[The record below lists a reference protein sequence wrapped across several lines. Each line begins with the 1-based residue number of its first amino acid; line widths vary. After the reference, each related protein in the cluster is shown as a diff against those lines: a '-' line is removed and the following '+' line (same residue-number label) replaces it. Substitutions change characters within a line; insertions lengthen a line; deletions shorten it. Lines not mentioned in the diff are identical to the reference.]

1 MESEVSTNSLI
12 DPGQNN
18 MNLPN
23 LVVDID
29 RCLSK
34 IKTPQGIVAKPVT
47 DGLNRTNEQLYA
59 AFDQGAPIQTLVRQ
73 KSKVIDHVL
82 KYCFDSF
89 IDISISTSNCAP
101 INKAQECQCSLVAV
115 GGYGRSELL
124 PGSDI
129 DLMIL
134 LSQQPG
140 KQLETQLSRFITFL
154 WDIGLEVGHSV
165 RTIEDCVE
173 QGKAD
178 VTVITNMIEAR
189 LICGDENLYKQFQ
202 QAIDPSKLWSSREFF
217 EAKLEEQHNRHLRY
231 NDTAYNLE
239 PNIKEGP
246 GGLRDIQI
254 VGWVA
259 KRHFGTRT
267 YLELIDRGFITTDE
281 YQLLVQG
288 QRHLWK
294 VRFALHRLAKRREDR
309 LLFDYQNQIST
320 DFGFE
325 AGPHNLA
332 IEQFMQQ
339 YYRTIME
346 LERLNEMLLQI
357 FKEEILFA
365 DSKKKTS
372 VINARFMLR
381 NTFIEVKH
389 PNVFKQ
395 HPPALVEL
403 FVLISTHEGCEGVSA
418 STIRLIREHLYLV
431 DDNFRNNDEVKR
443 LFMQLMS
450 APNGVTHQMRRMNSY
465 GFLAAYIPA
474 FEKITGR
481 MQYDLFHAY
490 TVDQHTIFVIRN
502 LRRFALEKHEAEFPF
517 CNLVF
522 SKLEDPRLLYLAA
535 LFHDI
540 AKGQGGSH
548 SVLGAEIATQFCLQ
562 HNLNAK
568 ETRIVSQL
576 VRNHLLMSLTAQ
588 RKDISDPDVVGEF
601 AQQVGSMNMLN
612 YLYLHT
618 VADIRSTNPKLWN
631 NWKDALFKQLY
642 TATKKVIRRGIEN
655 APDIEEII
663 QENRDAAF
671 ELMVDLPYD
680 KQAITNQCNQLPGDY
695 FLRHHPLE
703 IRWHVDTILGS
714 PEQSTLVR
722 VRQAIHSKTTK
733 VFVYCDEN
741 PNVFSQVTG
750 ALGSLGL
757 SILNAEIFTTKNDKI
772 MDTFI
777 IQDHDSQSVTEPSI
791 VRQIE
796 EALIKAFMSKTAYK
810 PNTNKRRHRHQK
822 VFNHPTLIQFEQ
834 DEANHRTVM
843 EITSMDMPGM
853 LSTISN
859 VIALNSINISHAK
872 ISTLGEKI
880 DDIFYLSTAD
890 GNNII
895 NQSALNKLESQII
908 KAIEAINPT

>member
-1 MESEVSTNSLI
+1 MGNETYNDDLSNIVDDLSL
-12 DPGQNN
+12 
-18 MNLPN
+18 
-23 LVVDID
+23 
-29 RCLSK
+29 CLSQ
-34 IKTPQGIVAKPVT
+34 IRTTHGVIAKPVAE
-47 DGLNRTNEQLYA
+47 GLNRANEQLYA
-59 AFDQGAPIQTLVRQ
+59 AFDQGVPIQTLVRQ
-73 KSKVIDHVL
+73 KSEIIDHVL
-82 KYCFDSF
+82 DFCFDSF
-89 IDISISTSNCAP
+89 IDNAKDCH
-101 INKAQECQCSLVAV
+101 CSLVAV

-140 KQLETQLSRFITFL
+140 KSLANELSCFITFL

-165 RTIEDCVE
+165 RTVEDCTE

-189 LICGDENLYKQFQ
+189 FICGDENLYEQFQ
-202 QAIDPSKLWSSREFF
+202 HAIDPSQMWSSREFF
-217 EAKLEEQHNRHLRY
+217 EAKLKEQQTRHLRF

-267 YLELIDRGFITTDE
+267 YLELIDRGFITADE
-281 YQLLVQG
+281 YQLLVKG
-288 QRHLWK
+288 QRHLWR

-309 LLFDYQNQIST
+309 LLFDYQNQIAI

-365 DSKKKTS
+365 NVKKETS
-372 VINARFMLR
+372 AINERFMLR

-389 PNVFKQ
+389 PDVFKQ

-403 FVLISTHEGCEGVSA
+403 FVVISTDEGCEGVSA

-431 DDNFRNNDEVKR
+431 DDSFRSNDEVKR

-474 FEKITGR
+474 FKKITGR

-502 LRRFALEKHEAEFPF
+502 LRRFALKRHEDEFPF

-522 SKLEDPRLLYLAA
+522 SKLEDPKLLYLAA

-548 SVLGAEIATQFCLQ
+548 SVLGSEIATQFCLQ

-588 RKDISDPDVVGEF
+588 RKDISDPDVVREF

-618 VADIRSTNPKLWN
+618 IADIRSTNPKLWN

-642 TATKKVIRRGIEN
+642 IATKKVIRRGIEN

-671 ELMVDLPYD
+671 ELMMDLPYD
-680 KQAITNQCNQLPGDY
+680 KQSIIDQCDQLPGDY

-714 PEQSTLVR
+714 PDQSTLVR
-722 VRQAIHSKTTK
+722 VRQATHSKTTK
-733 VFVYCDEN
+733 VFVYCNEN

-777 IQDHDSQSVTEPSI
+777 IQDHNNQSVTEPSI

-796 EALIKAFMSKTAYK
+796 EALIKAFKSKTTYK
-810 PNTNKRRHRHQK
+810 PNVSKRRHRHQK
-822 VFNHPTLIQFEQ
+822 VFNHPTQIQFEQ
-834 DEANHRTVM
+834 DAENQRTVM
-843 EITSMDMPGM
+843 EISAMDMPGM

-859 VIALNSINISHAK
+859 VIAQNSININHAK

-880 DDIFYLSTAD
+880 DDIFYLSTAH

-895 NQSALNKLESQII
+895 DQAALDKLEAQII
-908 KAIEAINPT
+908 KAIAAINQK

>member
-1 MESEVSTNSLI
+1 MAREMSNENHINIILA
-12 DPGQNN
+12 D
-18 MNLPN
+18 NLPDS
-23 LVVDID
+23 LLDMVVEID
-29 RCLSK
+29 LCLSQ
-34 IKTPQGIVAKPVT
+34 IKTPQGIIAKPVT
-47 DGLNRTNEQLYA
+47 DGLNRTDEKLFA
-59 AFDQGAPIQTLVRQ
+59 AFDQGVPIQTLVRQ
-73 KSKVIDHVL
+73 KSEVIDHVL
-82 KYCFDSF
+82 NYCFDNF
-89 IDISISTSNCAP
+89 IDN
-101 INKAQECQCSLVAV
+101 NRECKCSLVAV

-134 LSQQPG
+134 ISQQPD
-140 KQLETQLSRFITFL
+140 KQLANELSCFITFL

-165 RTIEDCVE
+165 RTIEDCTE

-189 LICGDENLYKQFQ
+189 LICGDEGLYERFQ
-202 QAIDPSKLWSSREFF
+202 QAIDPSQMWSSREFF

-267 YLELIDRGFITTDE
+267 YLELIDREFITTDE
-281 YQLLVQG
+281 YDLLVQS

-365 DSKKKTS
+365 DTKKQAN
-372 VINARFMLR
+372 VINDRFMLR
-381 NTFIEVKH
+381 NSFIEVKH
-389 PNVFKQ
+389 ADVFNQ
-395 HPPALVEL
+395 HPPALIEL
-403 FVLISTHEGCEGVSA
+403 FVLISAHEDCKGVSA

-465 GFLAAYIPA
+465 GLLAAYIPA
-474 FEKITGR
+474 FGKITGR

-502 LRRFALEKHEAEFPF
+502 LRRFALQKHEDEFPF

-522 SKLEDPRLLYLAA
+522 SKLEDPKLLYLAA

-568 ETRIVSQL
+568 ETRIVSQV
-576 VRNHLLMSLTAQ
+576 VRNHLLMSVTAQ
-588 RKDISDPDVVGEF
+588 RKDISDPDVVREF

-642 TATKKVIRRGIEN
+642 TATKKVIRLGIEN

-663 QENRDAAF
+663 QEDRDAAF
-671 ELMVDLPYD
+671 ELMTDLPYD
-680 KQAITNQCNQLPGDY
+680 KQAIIDQCDQLPGDY

-703 IRWHVDTILGS
+703 IKWHVDTILGS

-722 VRQAIHSKTTK
+722 VRQATYTKTTK

-777 IQDHDSQSVTEPSI
+777 IQDQNSKSVTEPSI
-791 VRQIE
+791 VKQIE
-796 EALIKAFMSKTAYK
+796 DALIKAFRSKTAYK
-810 PNTNKRRHRHQK
+810 PTISKRRHRHQK
-822 VFNHPTLIQFEQ
+822 VFSHPTQIQFEQ
-834 DEANHRTVM
+834 DTAHQRTVM
-843 EITSMDMPGM
+843 EINAMDMPGI
-853 LSTISN
+853 LSTISH
-859 VIALNSINISHAK
+859 VIALNSINITHAK

-880 DDIFYLSTAD
+880 NDIFYLSTTD
-890 GNNII
+890 NNGIVE
-895 NQSALNKLESQII
+895 QSALNKLESQIL
-908 KAIEAINPT
+908 KAIDAISPK

>member
-1 MESEVSTNSLI
+1 MSNGSQISISRVDNLSDMVVEI
-12 DPGQNN
+12 D
-18 MNLPN
+18 L
-23 LVVDID
+23 
-29 RCLSK
+29 CLSQ

-47 DGLNRTNEQLYA
+47 EGLNRTNERLYA
-59 AFDQGAPIQTLVRQ
+59 AFDQGVPIQMLVRQ

-82 KYCFDSF
+82 NFCFDSF
-89 IDISISTSNCAP
+89 INNT
-101 INKAQECQCSLVAV
+101 QECQCSLVAV

-124 PGSDI
+124 PESDI

-140 KQLETQLSRFITFL
+140 KQLENELSCFITFL

-165 RTIEDCVE
+165 RTIEDCIE

-178 VTVITNMIEAR
+178 VTVITNMIESR
-189 LICGDENLYKQFQ
+189 LVCGDKNLYEQFQ
-202 QAIDPSKLWSSREFF
+202 QAIGPSKMWSSREFF
-217 EAKLEEQHNRHLRY
+217 EAKLKEQHSRHLRY

-267 YLELIDRGFITTDE
+267 YLELIDRGFITSDE

-309 LLFDYQNQIST
+309 LLFDYQNQISA

-325 AGPHNLA
+325 PGPHNLA

-357 FKEEILFA
+357 FREEILFP
-365 DSKKKTS
+365 DTKKQETS
-372 VINARFMLR
+372 INDRFMLR
-381 NTFIEVKH
+381 NSFIEVKH
-389 PNVFKQ
+389 LDVFKQ
-395 HPPALVEL
+395 HPPALIEL
-403 FVLISTHEGCEGVSA
+403 FVLISAHEACEGVSA

-431 DDNFRNNDEVKR
+431 DENFRDNDEVKR

-450 APNGVTHQMRRMNSY
+450 APNGLTHQMRRMNSY
-465 GFLAAYIPA
+465 GLLAAYIPA

-502 LRRFALEKHEAEFPF
+502 LRRFALEKHEDEFPF

-522 SKLEDPRLLYLAA
+522 SKLEDPKLLYLAA

-568 ETRIVSQL
+568 ETRIVSQV
-576 VRNHLLMSLTAQ
+576 VRNHLLMSVTAQ
-588 RKDISDPDVVGEF
+588 RKDISDPDVVREF

-631 NWKDALFKQLY
+631 NWKDALFRQLY

-671 ELMVDLPYD
+671 GLMIDLPYD
-680 KQAITNQCNQLPGDY
+680 KQSIIDQCDQLPGDY

-722 VRQAIHSKTTK
+722 VRQAPHSKTTK

-757 SILNAEIFTTKNDKI
+757 SILNAEIFTTKNNKI

-777 IQDHDSQSVTEPSI
+777 ILDDNSQPVTEPSI
-791 VRQIE
+791 VRQIG
-796 EALIKAFMSKTAYK
+796 EALIKAFKSKTAYK
-810 PNTNKRRHRHQK
+810 PNITKRRHRHQK
-822 VFNHPTLIQFEQ
+822 LFNHPTEIQFDQ
-834 DEANHRTVM
+834 DTAHRRTVM
-843 EITSMDMPGM
+843 EINAMDMPGM
-853 LSTISN
+853 LSTISH
-859 VIALNSINISHAK
+859 VIALNSINITHAK

-880 DDIFYLSTAD
+880 NDIFYLSTTD
-890 GNNII
+890 SNNIVD
-895 NQSALNKLESQII
+895 QPALNELESQLL
-908 KAIEAINPT
+908 KAIAAINPE

>member
-1 MESEVSTNSLI
+1 MPDDSQTSLI
-12 DPGQNN
+12 T
-18 MNLPN
+18 
-23 LVVDID
+23 DID
-29 RCLSK
+29 YCLEK
-34 IKTPQGIVAKPVT
+34 VTTPQGLVAAPVVE
-47 DGLNRTNEQLYA
+47 GLNRANERIFSD
-59 AFDQGAPIQTLVRQ
+59 FDRGVPIHLLVRQ
-73 KSKVIDHVL
+73 KSELIDHVL
-82 KYCFDSF
+82 KFCFSSF
-89 IDISISTSNCAP
+89 IDESEKRFCN
-101 INKAQECQCSLVAV
+101 LVAV

-134 LSQQPG
+134 LG
-140 KQLETQLSRFITFL
+140 KKPSKSLQDQLSRFITFL
-154 WDIGLEVGHSV
+154 WDIGLDVGHSV
-165 RTIEDCVE
+165 RTIQDCIE

-178 VTVITNMIEAR
+178 VTVITNMIESR
-189 LICGDENLYKQFQ
+189 LISGDDSLYEKFQ
-202 QAIDPSKLWSSREFF
+202 QAIDPKKMWSSRQFF
-217 EAKLEEQHNRHLRY
+217 EAKLQEQHDRHLRY

-254 VGWVA
+254 IGWVA
-259 KRHFGTRT
+259 KRHFGTQSFHD
-267 YLELIDRGFITTDE
+267 LVDHDFITAKE
-281 YQLLVQG
+281 FQQLEQG
-288 QRHLWK
+288 QHHLWK

-309 LLFDYQNQIST
+309 LLFDYQNQIAA

-325 AGPHNLA
+325 AGAHNLA

-339 YYRTIME
+339 YYRTIMK

-365 DSKKKTS
+365 GTKKQATP
-372 VINARFMLR
+372 INDRFMLR
-381 NTFIEVKH
+381 NSVLEVKN
-389 PNVFKQ
+389 PEVFKQ

-403 FVLISTHEGCEGVSA
+403 FIIMSTNDKCQGISA
-418 STIRLIREHLYLV
+418 ATIRLFREHLYLV
-431 DDNFRNNDEVKR
+431 DDDFRNNDEVKR
-443 LFMQLMS
+443 LFMQLIS
-450 APNGVTHQMRRMNSY
+450 APNVVTHQMRRMNSY

-502 LRRFALEKHEAEFPF
+502 LRRFALEEYSEEFPF

-540 AKGQGGSH
+540 AKGQGGNH
-548 SVLGAEIATQFCLQ
+548 SILGADIAAQFCVQ
-562 HNLNAK
+562 HNLNRK

-576 VRNHLLMSLTAQ
+576 VRNHLLMSVTAQ
-588 RKDISDPDVVGEF
+588 RKDISDPDVVREF

-618 VADIRSTNPKLWN
+618 VADIRATNPKLWN
-631 NWKDALFKQLY
+631 NWKDALLKQLY
-642 TATKKVIRRGIEN
+642 NATKKVIRRGIEN

-671 ELMVDLPYD
+671 EVMDDLPYRQQD
-680 KQAITNQCNQLPGDY
+680 IIAQCDQLPDDY

-703 IRWHVDTILGS
+703 IKWHVDTILGN
-714 PEQSTLVR
+714 PDLPTLVSI
-722 VRQAIHSKTTK
+722 RQAPHTKTTK

-750 ALGSLGL
+750 ALGALGL
-757 SILNAEIFTTKNDKI
+757 SILNAEIFTTKNNKI

-777 IQDHDSQSVTEPSI
+777 IQHHNNKSVTEPSLI
-791 VRQIE
+791 GQIE
-796 EALIKAFMSKTAYK
+796 EALIEAFKSKTVYK
-810 PNTNKRRHRHQK
+810 PNTSKRRHRHLQI
-822 VFNHPTLIQFEQ
+822 FDHPTQIQFEQ
-834 DEANHRTVM
+834 DYLNRRTVM
-843 EITSMDMPGM
+843 EISAMDMPGL
-853 LSTISN
+853 LSTIAN
-859 VIALNSINISHAK
+859 VIALNNINISHAK

-880 DDIFYLSTAD
+880 DDIFYLSTAN
-890 GNNII
+890 GNNITD
-895 NQSALNKLESQII
+895 QAVLDKLETGLIA
-908 KAIEAINPT
+908 AIEIMDQRYAK